1 MTEFRE
7 NLLDRIIRIYGF
19 EHKVTIFFARCCE
32 NPNLDDEYLERIV
45 RDHETHPY
53 LDDEEDEE

>member
-7 NLLDRIIRIYGF
+7 KLLDRIIRIYGF

-32 NPNLDDEYLERIV
+32 NPNLDDEYLEHIV

-53 LDDEEDEE
+53 IDDDEDEE